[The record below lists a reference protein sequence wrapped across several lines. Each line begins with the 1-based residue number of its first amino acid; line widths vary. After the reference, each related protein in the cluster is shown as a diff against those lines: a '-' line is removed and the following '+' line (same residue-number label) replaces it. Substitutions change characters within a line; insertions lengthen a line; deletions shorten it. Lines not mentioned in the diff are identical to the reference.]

1 MLLVERTVNDFVAV
15 VESDAPAPGGGSVAA
30 LASSLGAALTA
41 MVGGLSV
48 GKKKFEALEDSQK
61 QEILDGTEKAKEL
74 RKRLMEIV
82 DEDTN
87 AFNDYM
93 EALKLPKETD
103 EDKTKRKQAMEDAMK
118 GAVRVPLEGAQKSLE
133 VVKLIGSFLKYGNQG
148 AITDAGV
155 ASLLA
160 TAGVQGTAYNVL
172 INLGSISDQEFNDD
186 MRKQCD
192 ELVKEAKE
200 LRSEHEKVVF
210 EKLA

>member
-30 LASSLGAALTA
+30 LASGLGAALTA

-93 EALKLPKETD
+93 EALKLPKETED
-103 EDKTKRKQAMEDAMK
+103 DKTKRKQAMEDAMK

-172 INLGSISDQEFNDD
+172 INLGSISDQEFNED

>member
-93 EALKLPKETD
+93 EALKLPKETE

>member
-30 LASSLGAALTA
+30 LASGLGAALTA

-93 EALKLPKETD
+93 EALKLPKETE

-133 VVKLIGSFLKYGNQG
+133 VVRLIGSFLKYGNQG

-172 INLGSISDQEFNDD
+172 INLGSISDQEFNED

>member
-15 VESDAPAPGGGSVAA
+15 VESDAPAPGGGSVSA

-41 MVGGLSV
+41 MVGGLSF

-61 QEILDGTEKAKEL
+61 QEIIDGTEKAKEL

-93 EALKLPKETD
+93 EALKLPKETE
-103 EDKTKRKQAMEDAMK
+103 EDKAKRSAAMEEAMK

-133 VVKLIGSFLKYGNQG
+133 VVRLIGSFLKYGNQG
-148 AITDAGV
+148 AITDSGV

-160 TAGVQGTAYNVL
+160 VAGVQGTAYNVL
-172 INLGSISDQEFNDD
+172 INLGSISDQAFNDD

-192 ELVKEAKE
+192 DLVKEAKE
-200 LRSEHEKVVF
+200 LRSEHEKIVF

>member
-93 EALKLPKETD
+93 EALKLPKETE

-133 VVKLIGSFLKYGNQG
+133 VVRLIGSFLKYGNQG

>member
-15 VESDAPAPGGGSVAA
+15 VESDAPAPGGGSVSA

-48 GKKKFEALEDSQK
+48 GKKKFEALEESQK
-61 QEILDGTEKAKEL
+61 QEIIDGTEKAKEL

-103 EDKTKRKQAMEDAMK
+103 EDKEKRKQAMEDAMK

-172 INLGSISDQEFNDD
+172 INLGSISDEEFNKD

-200 LRSEHEKVVF
+200 LRAEHEKVVF

>member
-30 LASSLGAALTA
+30 LASGLGAALTA

-93 EALKLPKETD
+93 EALKLPKETE

-133 VVKLIGSFLKYGNQG
+133 VVRLIGSFLKYGNQG

-172 INLGSISDQEFNDD
+172 INLGSISDEEFNAD

>member
-15 VESDAPAPGGGSVAA
+15 VDSDAPAPGGGSVSA
-30 LASSLGAALTA
+30 LASGLGAALTA

-61 QEILDGTEKAKEL
+61 QEIIDGTEKAKEL

-103 EDKTKRKQAMEDAMK
+103 EDKAKRSAAMEDAMK

-133 VVKLIGSFLKYGNQG
+133 VVRLIGSFLKYGNQG

-172 INLGSISDQEFNDD
+172 INLGSISDQEFNAD

-192 ELVKEAKE
+192 ALVEEAKA

>member
-15 VESDAPAPGGGSVAA
+15 VESHAPAPGGGSVAA
-30 LASSLGAALTA
+30 LASGLGAALTA

-93 EALKLPKETD
+93 EALKLPKETE

-133 VVKLIGSFLKYGNQG
+133 VVRLIGSFLKYGNQG

>member
-30 LASSLGAALTA
+30 LASGLGAALTA

-93 EALKLPKETD
+93 EALKLPKETE

-133 VVKLIGSFLKYGNQG
+133 VVRLIGSFLKYGNQG

>member
-15 VESDAPAPGGGSVAA
+15 VESDAPAPGGGSVSA
-30 LASSLGAALTA
+30 LAAGLGAALTA

-61 QEILDGTEKAKEL
+61 QEIIDGTAKAKEL
-74 RKRLMEIV
+74 RTRLMEIV

-103 EDKTKRKQAMEDAMK
+103 EDKAKRSQAMEDAMK
-118 GAVRVPLEGAQKSLE
+118 GAVRVPLEGSQKALE
-133 VVKLIGSFLKYGNQG
+133 AVKLIGSFLKYGNQG

-155 ASLLA
+155 ASLIG

-172 INLGSISDQEFNDD
+172 INLGSISDQEFNAD

-192 ELVKEAKE
+192 ALVAEAKE
-200 LRSEHEKVVF
+200 LRAEHEKIVF

>member
-15 VESDAPAPGGGSVAA
+15 VESDAPAPGGGSVSA

-61 QEILDGTEKAKEL
+61 QEVIDGTEKAKEL

-93 EALKLPKETD
+93 EALKLPKETE

-186 MRKQCD
+186 MRKKCD

-200 LRSEHEKVVF
+200 LRAEHEKVVF

>member
-1 MLLVERTVNDFVAV
+1 MLLVERTVDDFVAV
-15 VESDAPAPGGGSVAA
+15 VESDAPAPGGGSVSA
-30 LASSLGAALTA
+30 LAASLGAALTA

-61 QEILDGTEKAKEL
+61 QLILDGTEKAKEL

-103 EDKTKRKQAMEDAMK
+103 EEKAARSQAMEDAMK
-118 GAVRVPLEGAQKSLE
+118 GAVRVPLEGAQKALE
-133 VVKLIGSFLKYGNQG
+133 AVKLIGNFLEYGNQG
-148 AITDAGV
+148 ALTDAGV
-155 ASLLA
+155 ASLLGV
-160 TAGVQGTAYNVL
+160 AGVQGTVYNVL
-172 INLGSISDQEFNDD
+172 INLGSISDQAFNDD

-192 ELVKEAKE
+192 ALVEEARA

-210 EKLA
+210 AKLA